1 MDTSTISTIATMPT
15 VNFVV
20 LCATILGVISVL
32 ALILNNMGFLQIGS
46 FTVRKNQEG
55 QTTMHSMDEEN
66 ADTDDLLKSRLRQM
80 TNSLRKRI
88 FGMFGA
94 YPACA
99 MTKRALSSS
108 LRFPL
113 YESIGN
119 NHYTK
124 ELMPDKFYEYRR
136 RMLASLEDEYMDILV
151 SISDTPGCLVQ
162 NELPAWEEAEA
173 IVAEY
178 LDRWLLDV
186 VGMVSDCSRQKIET
200 YNKYLKIF
208 SASKD
213 KYRSGIAE
221 SCIAKNTIYISELT
235 SRASQLRAEIE
246 QKNTA

>member
-1 MDTSTISTIATMPT
+1 MGTTAITALSGLPT
-15 VNFVV
+15 LNFIV
-20 LCATILGVISVL
+20 LCITVLGGLTIM
-32 ALILNNMGFLQIGS
+32 ALVLNNMGFLQVGP

-66 ADTDDLLKSRLRQM
+66 ADADDFLKARLRQM

-88 FGMFGA
+88 FGMFSA

-124 ELMPDKFYEYRR
+124 ELMPEKFYEYRR
-136 RMLASLEDEYMDILV
+136 RMLASMEDEYMDILMSV
-151 SISDTPGCLVQ
+151 SDTPGCSVQ
-162 NELPAWEEAEA
+162 HELPAWREAQGIVEEF
-173 IVAEY
+173 
-178 LDRWLLDV
+178 LDRWMLDV
-186 VGMVSDCSRQKIET
+186 VVMVSDSARQKVDN

-208 SASKD
+208 KSSRD
-213 KYRSGIAE
+213 KYRVSIAQM
-221 SCIAKNTIYISELT
+221 CLAKNHAYVTELGQ
-235 SRASQLRAEIE
+235 RADQLRSTLR
-246 QKNTA
+246 QKEGQ